1 MFDHPLDE
9 QYRQKFLKLK
19 AERDAKNNQGMSGG
33 ANQFMQDPGAPMF
46 NAMNPLNNKTADP
59 LIRAEAEKK
68 LKEQKFLYHQEY

>member
-33 ANQFMQDPGAPMF
+33 AN
-46 NAMNPLNNKTADP
+46 
-59 LIRAEAEKK
+59 
-68 LKEQKFLYHQEY
+68 